1 MKSIFTLFIATLIGL
16 AISAQTPQTPQGI
29 KYQSVVRDNS
39 GTVVANQPVS
49 LKLSILKGGVSGAVV
64 YTETHS
70 VTTNA
75 FGLIS
80 VNIGGGTTQSGTFS
94 AISWGSDTHFLKV
107 EMDVSGGTTYTT
119 FGTSQFLSVPYAL
132 CAKTVENADVDTT
145 NEIQTLSISGTQLSL
160 SKNGGTITL
169 PGGGTGGG
177 DNWGTQV
184 AQTDATI
191 GGDGT
196 SATPLSLA
204 QQGATTGQI
213 LYWNGTTW
221 IPGTNDADDSNE
233 LQTLSVSNDTLSI
246 SGGNSVKLPA
256 DNWGTQVAQT
266 DATLVGDGTTAL
278 PLSIAPQGAIAG
290 QFLGWN
296 GTSWMPAN
304 EGQTLSVTGNNLSI
318 SGGNSVALPGSA
330 WGINGSN
337 IYFNTGNVGI
347 GFNTPQTYLH
357 ISDAAGMVLPQLQI
371 DNAFAG
377 SQGNASI
384 GFASINTPI
393 NYTIGLD
400 NAMAEFKISAASQ
413 LQPAAQNDGVTMYKV
428 IPPGITSFSNQSR
441 ARVFQ
446 SAGAP
451 PEIIPFATWQPV
463 DFDTPT
469 YDTHGEFTVGSV
481 GLSGPGGPATTM
493 FTAIEEGFY
502 QVNARTDFQFMEDYD
517 PSSLNINGYVCI
529 AIYVGTGGAPGTIF
543 SKGNKLQGSAYA
555 MSSGEELFFA
565 LPNNLAPNVSDV
577 IYLRPGDTIEIWVW
591 QDIYSAMG
599 LVPGSSETYVSIH
612 KIS

>member
-1 MKSIFTLFIATLIGL
+1 MKRIFTLLIAILIGF
-16 AISAQTPQTPQGI
+16 ATSAQTPQTPQGI
-29 KYQSVVRDNS
+29 KYQSVVRNNS
-39 GTVVANQPVS
+39 GAVVANQSVS
-49 LKLSILKGGVSGAVV
+49 VKLSILKGGASGTVV
-64 YTETHS
+64 YIETHS
-70 VTTNA
+70 VTTNT

-80 VNIGGGTTQSGTFS
+80 LNIGGGTAKSGTFS
-94 AISWGSDTHFLKV
+94 AINWGSDTHFLKV

-119 FGTSQFLSVPYAL
+119 FGTSEFLSVPYAL
-132 CAKTVENADVDTT
+132 HAKTVENADIDTT
-145 NEIQTLSISGTQLSL
+145 NEIQTLSLTGNQLSL
-160 SKNGGTITL
+160 SKNGGTVTL
-169 PGGGTGGG
+169 PSGGVGAG

-184 AQTDATI
+184 AQTDVTI

-196 SATPLSLA
+196 SATPLTLA

-213 LYWNGTTW
+213 LYWNGTSW
-221 IPGTNDADDSNE
+221 VPGANDSDASNE
-233 LQTLSVSNDTLSI
+233 LQTLSVSNDTLTI

-256 DNWGTQVAQT
+256 DNWGTQVTQT
-266 DATLVGDGTTAL
+266 DATLVGDGTTLL

-296 GTSWMPAN
+296 GASWMPAN
-304 EGQTLSVTGNNLSI
+304 EGQTLSVTGNSLAI
-318 SGGNSVALPGSA
+318 SGGNSVTLPGSA
-330 WGINGSN
+330 WGVNGPD

-357 ISDAAGMVLPQLQI
+357 ISDVAGMVPPQLQI

-384 GFASINTPI
+384 GFATTNTPM

-413 LQPAAQNDGVTMYKV
+413 LMPAMQNDGVTMYKV
-428 IPPGITSFSNQSR
+428 IPPGITSFNNQSR

-463 DFDTPT
+463 DFDTPD
-469 YDTHGEFTVGSV
+469 YDTHAEFTLGAVGS
-481 GLSGPGGPATTM
+481 SAPGGPAIST
-493 FTAIEEGFY
+493 FTAIEEGYY

-529 AIYVGTGGAPGTIF
+529 AIYVGTGGSPATIF
-543 SKGNKLQGSAYA
+543 SKGNKLQGSVFA
-555 MSSGEELFFA
+555 MSASEELFFA

-577 IYLRPGDTIEIWVW
+577 IYLRPGDTVEIWVW
-591 QDIYSAMG
+591 QDIYSTMG
-599 LVPGSSETYVSIH
+599 LVPGSPETYVSIH